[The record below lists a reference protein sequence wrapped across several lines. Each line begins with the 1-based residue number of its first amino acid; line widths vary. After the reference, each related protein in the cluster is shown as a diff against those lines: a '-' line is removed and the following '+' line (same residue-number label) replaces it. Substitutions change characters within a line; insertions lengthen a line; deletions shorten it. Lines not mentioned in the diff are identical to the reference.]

1 MSAWADADQPRVK
14 WGRYGTKHRSE
25 PAEVALMVS
34 TPTKS
39 PNGDIE
45 WRTEYQ
51 RLHRV
56 GGPAVI
62 RSDGSESWWEDGGL
76 HRIGGPAVD
85 RPDGPKEWWVNGER
99 HRDDGPAYTE
109 PDGTEAWWS
118 NGVLHRTDGPAA
130 SWPDG
135 RLQWWENGERKPP
148 EVEAALTMMW
158 KARTPEGA

>member
-1 MSAWADADQPRVK
+1 M
-14 WGRYGTKHRSE
+14 
-25 PAEVALMVS
+25 
-34 TPTKS
+34 
-39 PNGDIE
+39 
-45 WRTEYQ
+45 
-51 RLHRV
+51 
-56 GGPAVI
+56 
-62 RSDGSESWWEDGGL
+62 
-76 HRIGGPAVD
+76 
-85 RPDGPKEWWVNGER
+85 NGER